1 MPIFLVSTVP
11 EAHAPGTGWIDVDF
25 TKAMCIAWNWDDLLQ
40 DASAPE
46 ENLTVAD
53 GFYEG
58 GRNCADSLKD
68 YISSFDGA
76 DRENTIL
83 FITGHSLGAATAN
96 VVGRLSREYAKTESN
111 TDDVVPTV
119 PYRIPP
125 HYFSKIGTEHLFDRG
140 AMGQDQRLRFERA
153 YHYFRG
159 MSFEEDRDLLGLG
172 FRKTDNVIYEK
183 LKNHLCHTYMSFILS
198 ELSDEEMSHYM
209 RCNEHHI

>member
-1 MPIFLVSTVP
+1 MKSRMQQDSLSINVATEGGRTVP

-25 TKAMCIAWNWDDLLQ
+25 SKAMCIAWNWDDLLQ

-83 FITGHSLGAATAN
+83 FITGYSLGAATAN
-96 VVGRLSREYAKTESN
+96 VVGRLSREYAKAESN

-125 HYFSKIGTEHLFDRG
+125 HYFSKIGRGCGSRGPITISGACHSRRTEIC
-140 AMGQDQRLRFERA
+140 
-153 YHYFRG
+153 
-159 MSFEEDRDLLGLG
+159 SDL
-172 FRKTDNVIYEK
+172 DSEK
-183 LKNHLCHTYMSFILS
+183 RTMWYTRS
-198 ELSDEEMSHYM
+198 
-209 RCNEHHI
+209 